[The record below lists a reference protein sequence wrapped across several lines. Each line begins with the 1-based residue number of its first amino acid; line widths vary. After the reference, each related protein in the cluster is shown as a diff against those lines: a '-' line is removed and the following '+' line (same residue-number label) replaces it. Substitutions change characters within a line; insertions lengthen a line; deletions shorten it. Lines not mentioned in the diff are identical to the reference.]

1 MDSLPLLPLIPSLA
15 VCADGRQGVRR
26 SRRETA
32 ARAAGFPVRL
42 AAGGLICW
50 ALGVGL
56 AVCVSLSLPLC
67 FSPCV
72 WVCWPSL
79 SSAGR
84 ECGQVLSVQA
94 MRVLSVKMH
103 KVTFKKAAH

>member
-1 MDSLPLLPLIPSLA
+1 MVPLP
-15 VCADGRQGVRR
+15 
-26 SRRETA
+26 
-32 ARAAGFPVRL
+32 RL
-42 AAGGLICW
+42 AAGVDLLGLS
-50 ALGVGL
+50 VGL

-67 FSPCV
+67 LSLCV

-94 MRVLSVKMH
+94 MRGLSVKMH
-103 KVTFKKAAH
+103 KVTL